1 MQALLQIWRSR
12 ELRNKILFTLAILAF
27 VRLIAHIPLPEID
40 RSQLLGFLNRS
51 ENQVLG
57 VLSLFTGSALSTLSI
72 NLMGVGPYITASI
85 IIQLLTKMVPSWE
98 ALSKEGQQGR
108 EKLNQYSRYLT
119 VPMAFLQGYGMLA
132 ILKSQGVLFLDGPRE
147 VLTVLTVMTA
157 SSILVM
163 WLGEMISERGIGNGV
178 SLIIALGII
187 ASAPQQIGNTISI
200 LEAGQLVNIVLIA
213 LAALATVLVVVIMND
228 AERRVPI
235 TYARN
240 LVGPRPV
247 GLDTYLPIRVN
258 TAGVIPIIFALSFLT
273 FPQIVAQLF
282 LSAKS
287 PFLVSMAETVNRLL
301 QNNSYYAL
309 IYFLLILVFTF
320 FYTYI
325 IFEPK
330 QTAENLQKRG
340 GFIIGVRPGTETKQ
354 YLSYIISRVTL
365 IGALFLAIIA
375 VFPILLQQV
384 SQIQTLIIGG
394 TSVLIVVSV
403 IIETNRQLAG
413 QLTMRRYDAVT
424 AR

>member
-1 MQALLQIWRSR
+1 
-12 ELRNKILFTLAILAF
+12 
-27 VRLIAHIPLPEID
+27 
-40 RSQLLGFLNRS
+40 
-51 ENQVLG
+51 
-57 VLSLFTGSALSTLSI
+57 
-72 NLMGVGPYITASI
+72 
-85 IIQLLTKMVPSWE
+85 
-98 ALSKEGQQGR
+98 
-108 EKLNQYSRYLT
+108 
-119 VPMAFLQGYGMLA
+119 
-132 ILKSQGVLFLDGPRE
+132 
-147 VLTVLTVMTA
+147 
-157 SSILVM
+157 
-163 WLGEMISERGIGNGV
+163 
-178 SLIIALGII
+178 
-187 ASAPQQIGNTISI
+187 
-200 LEAGQLVNIVLIA
+200 
-213 LAALATVLVVVIMND
+213 MND